1 MELRTD
7 KLFAL
12 IGSTIKNN
20 RKEILESALPANLQ
34 ALIKQVIPPKSIHR
48 KANEGAELLDYGD
61 DEPYLFD
68 DDDDDDG
75 IDCDESGSD
84 DENNDAEEVQDES
97 AIIAATAEP
106 SRAISSLFNI
116 CSDRSINQDAKF
128 LDALHDVFEQNKTST
143 IFKTHI
149 KKMKVAFYEARRS
162 VKKRIT
168 DVSNN
173 TVVE

>member
-20 RKEILESALPANLQ
+20 RKETLESALPANLQ

-48 KANEGAELLDYGD
+48 KAIEGAELLDYGD

-68 DDDDDDG
+68 DDDDDG
-75 IDCDESGSD
+75 IDCDESGSN

-116 CSDRSINQDAKF
+116 CSDRSINQDARF
-128 LDALHDVFEQNKTST
+128 LDALHDVFE
-143 IFKTHI
+143 
-149 KKMKVAFYEARRS
+149 
-162 VKKRIT
+162 
-168 DVSNN
+168 
-173 TVVE
+173 